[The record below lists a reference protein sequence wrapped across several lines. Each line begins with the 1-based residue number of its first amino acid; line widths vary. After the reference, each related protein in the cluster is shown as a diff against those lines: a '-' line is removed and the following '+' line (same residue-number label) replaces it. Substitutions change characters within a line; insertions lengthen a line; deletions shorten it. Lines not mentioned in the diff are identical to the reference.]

1 MKNFANL
8 KGYTKAQRNLAYEIR
23 AGVIITLDLSVP
35 QQNRLY
41 DRLMAI
47 TSPMFFIKYREKLEG
62 GKIALALSYY
72 QDENFN
78 RRASF
83 AMKGKKDS

>member
-1 MKNFANL
+1 MKNLANL

-47 TSPMFFIKYREKLEG
+47 TSPMFFIKYREKLEA
-62 GKIALALSYY
+62 GKIALALGCYA
-72 QDENFN
+72 DENYY

-83 AMKGKKDS
+83 ATKGKR